1 MFKVKLVN
9 IKEAYGTRCIT
20 EGNIYEVVNMKDGV
34 YRIKCDDGDYRW
46 VYQKAFWK
54 I

>member
-1 MFKVKLVN
+1 MFSVKLINIEETYGARGVTEGNVYDVVN
-9 IKEAYGTRCIT
+9 IK
-20 EGNIYEVVNMKDGV
+20 DDV

-46 VYQKAFWK
+46 VYQDAFLK